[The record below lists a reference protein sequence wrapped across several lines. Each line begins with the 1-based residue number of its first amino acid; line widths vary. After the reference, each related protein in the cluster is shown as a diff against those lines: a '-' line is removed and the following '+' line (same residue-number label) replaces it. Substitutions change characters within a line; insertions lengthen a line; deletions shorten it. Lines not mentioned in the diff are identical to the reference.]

1 MCSNALLV
9 LGGPW
14 KACLG
19 PCKLA
24 NLSLAGILVELPSR
38 RRGLN
43 SKFWRPLGVPGTK
56 REEEQIDVVYFDNE
70 N

>member
-1 MCSNALLV
+1 
-9 LGGPW
+9 
-14 KACLG
+14 
-19 PCKLA
+19 LA